1 MSTKRILIALSACA
15 ATFIGGYGVRV
26 LAEGAPVE
34 QPLFYSGV
42 LESNGELANG
52 EHTITLELFNAESG
66 GAELCS
72 IERTAQVEGGRF
84 RIDASD
90 CAQAMRQNADLWVAV
105 AFRGDDGVERAI
117 SGRSKVGAVPYA
129 LEADHAKASGSASA
143 ATGELQATIAAL
155 TARIDA
161 LEAGGGGGPPVS
173 LTAFQA
179 IKTTQGPLSVGGTVL
194 VFNEEIF
201 DLTDEYDETDGSFT
215 AKQAGRYEF
224 FCSIAWAINEDGP
237 TGTYEAA
244 IFVNG
249 AERVFNGHY
258 GDGRYTTRQVHAVI
272 ELDAGEWVQCYSYQ
286 TDASVTLN
294 LDSASTSFEGRR
306 FSL

>member
-1 MSTKRILIALSACA
+1 MRTKRILIALSACA

-52 EHTITLELFNAESG
+52 EHTITLGLFNAASG
-66 GAELCS
+66 GAELCA
-72 IERTAQVEGGRF
+72 IERTAEVESGRF

-105 AFRGDDGVERAI
+105 AFRGDDGVERVI

-129 LEADHAKASGSASA
+129 LEADHAKLANSASA
-143 ATGELQATIAAL
+143 ATGELEATIDAL
-155 TARIDA
+155 TMRIEA
-161 LEAGGGGGPPVS
+161 LEAGGNGGPPVS

-179 IKTTQGPLSVGGTVL
+179 IKTTQGPLSQGATEL

-201 DLTDEYDETDGSFT
+201 DRTDEYDETDGHFT
-215 AKQAGRYEF
+215 AMQAGRYEF
-224 FCSIAWAINEDGP
+224 FCSIVWAIDGNGP

-249 AERVFNGHY
+249 IERVFSGHY
-258 GDGRYTTRQVHAVI
+258 GDGRYTTRQVHAVV
-272 ELDAGEWVQCYSYQ
+272 ELSAGDYVQCYSYQ
-286 TDASVTLN
+286 DDDSVTLN
-294 LDSASTSFEGRR
+294 LDAGYTSFEGRR